1 MENTLAR
8 KLKQVPEGYLSIG
21 VDPHKKRHASLLLK
35 TRCTSKDSP
44 RAPRPCQKMHESFLK
59 IRLPRMN

>member
-44 RAPRPCQKMHESFLK
+44 RAPRPCQHTDH
-59 IRLPRMN
+59 P